1 MNTMTTRTL
10 KTVYAAASVAILATA
25 VVSAQAPE
33 PQPAP
38 AKPAQMKGLAPVNK
52 EILKITL
59 PRPAEAD
66 LPNGAHL
73 MVLEDH
79 RVPSVSFQIM
89 MMGAGGYYDPA
100 DLPGLADTTASLMDE
115 GTTTKTSEQ
124 IAQALDTLAASVSIT
139 ASEGSQIATM
149 SGSALS
155 DQLDD
160 VLALAADILLHPK
173 FADDELARYKSR
185 TDAALEDQRGDPDF
199 LANERYSKAIYGNHP
214 AASVGVT
221 KESLAKM
228 TRDALVAF
236 HKANYVPDYAI
247 IAVSGDITLA
257 EARTKFEAALKEWT
271 KSGKPRPTVTDP
283 PPNGPMKIYL
293 VNRPQSVQTN
303 YLLGEQSINRQSPDY
318 DALQVMNTV
327 LGGANGRLFRVLREE
342 KGYTYGASSGVHSLR
357 YRGDWRAGM
366 DVRTEVTEPS
376 LRDLLAE
383 LAKMRDQP
391 VPAPELQDAQ
401 RSMTASFA
409 LSLENPS
416 ELLNLYVVRQMYAFP
431 LDYWDRYSER
441 ILAVTPAQ
449 VQTVAKK
456 YLDPTKLQIVAVGD
470 SSKTEAGLRKFGPVE
485 MYDDEGKPV
494 TAAPAAGR

>member
-1 MNTMTTRTL
+1 MKN
-10 KTVYAAASVAILATA
+10 KTVGRWVQKYPACVLAALLVCSVFLG
-25 VVSAQAPE
+25 AQGQE
-33 PQPAP
+33 PPRAP
-38 AKPAQMKGLAPVNK
+38 AKPSQMKGLAPVNR
-52 EILKITL
+52 EILKIKL
-59 PRPAEAD
+59 PRPAEVD
-66 LPNGAHL
+66 LANGAHL

-79 RVPSVSFQIM
+79 RVPAISFQIM

-115 GTTTKTSEQ
+115 GTTTRTSEQ

-155 DQLDD
+155 DQLDE

-173 FADDELARYKSR
+173 FDEQELARYKAR
-185 TDAALEDQRGDPDF
+185 TRAGLEDQRGDPDF
-199 LANERYSKAIYGNHP
+199 LANERYSKAIYDGHP
-214 AASVGVT
+214 ASSTGVT
-221 KESLAKM
+221 KESLEKI
-228 TRDALVAF
+228 TRDALVSF

-257 EARTKFEAALKEWT
+257 DARTKLEGALKAWAKT
-271 KSGKPRPTVTDP
+271 GRPRPTVVDP
-283 PPNGPMKIYL
+283 PPNGPLKLYN
-293 VNRPQSVQTN
+293 VNRPNSVQTN
-303 YLLGEQSINRQSPDY
+303 YLLGEQAINRLSPDY
-318 DALQVMNTV
+318 EPLQVMNTI
-327 LGGANGRLFRVLREE
+327 LGGQNGRLFRVLREE
-342 KGYTYGASSGVHSLR
+342 KGYTYGASSGVRALR

-366 DVRTEVTEPS
+366 DVRTEVTEPA

-383 LAKMRDQP
+383 LGKMRDEP
-391 VPAPELQDAQ
+391 VPVAELQDAQ

-416 ELLNLYVVRQMYAFP
+416 EVLNLYVVRQMYAFSA
-431 LDYWDRYSER
+431 DYWDRYSDR

-456 YLDPTKLQIVAVGD
+456 YLDPTKLQVVAVGD
-470 SSKTEAGLRKFGPVE
+470 TSKIEAALRKFGPVE
-485 MYDDEGKPV
+485 VYDDEGKLV
-494 TAAPAAGR
+494 APK